1 MCFCCFCSPRLIS
14 LSGYKTVKDCLMH
27 FLVCQQCDQ
36 IGPFSKIL
44 GDKSSFNSGPYICQI
59 FGLFLKLHFL
69 SKNCSD
75 CFLGNLAVNFIT
87 F

>member
-1 MCFCCFCSPRLIS
+1 
-14 LSGYKTVKDCLMH
+14 MH

-44 GDKSSFNSGPYICQI
+44 GDKSSFNSGPYIWRI

-75 CFLGNLAVNFIT
+75 CFLGNCSCKFRNFLVKHLVALLMPAMT
-87 F
+87 CAPP